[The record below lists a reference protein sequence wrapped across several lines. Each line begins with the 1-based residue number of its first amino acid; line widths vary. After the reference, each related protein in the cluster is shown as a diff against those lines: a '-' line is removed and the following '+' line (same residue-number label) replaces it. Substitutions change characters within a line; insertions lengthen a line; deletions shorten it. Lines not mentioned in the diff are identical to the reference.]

1 MRTIGGAVRTAV
13 CGAVLMLMA
22 VPAISA
28 AAEPGGMGGMQHGDH
43 AGMKMDDSGK
53 MKTGAH
59 DMGKGE
65 KIFSGK
71 AGPWTVEARLIDMK
85 VQMEQSGVSAKTAA
99 KFAGKHH
106 LMLFLT
112 DPATGKPA
120 AGVAGKV
127 DITGP
132 DKASSSKVTLVVMGE
147 HIGADV
153 GLPTPGKYTF
163 DAEIESPGKKGSAT
177 FSYTLK

>member
-1 MRTIGGAVRTAV
+1 MRTIGKAVRTVV
-13 CGAVLMLMA
+13 CGTALMLMA
-22 VPAISA
+22 LPGISA
-28 AAEPGGMGGMQHGDH
+28 AAEQADGRDAAGRSR
-43 AGMKMDDSGK
+43 GMKMARSREDDSG
-53 MKTGAH
+53 GH
-59 DMGKGE
+59 DMEMGE

-71 AGPWTVEARLIDMK
+71 VGPWTAEARLIDMK
-85 VQMEQSGVSAKTAA
+85 AQMEKSGVSAKTAA
-99 KFAGKHH
+99 KFAGKRH

-127 DITGP
+127 DVTGP

-153 GLPTPGKYTF
+153 SMPTPGKYTF
-163 DAEIESPGKKGSAT
+163 KADIESGGKKGSAT